1 METGREAVEWIHVAQ
16 DVDKWWAAVNT
27 LMNRQVP

>member
-1 METGREAVEWIHVAQ
+1 MKTGWEAVEWIHVAQ

-27 LMNRQVP
+27 LMNNQIP